1 MSKEMEQK
9 VKNLQASLDAAPPE
23 WVVTFGDMMSLLLC
37 FFVLLLSF
45 SNTDKQKYKE
55 VAGSLAKAFGI
66 QRQIKAFESPNGEN
80 LIAKNF
86 DMQFLATKT
95 RELLGKETKKEKKA
109 FEKKIKKEI
118 ETRFKNIRNKIA
130 VIVGKNN
137 VTIRLMGGATFD
149 SGKATL
155 NPKMIPLL
163 KQIGSALKGG
173 KGEIII
179 CGHTDNRPVRGKY
192 SSNLRL
198 SIARAATV
206 AEFLINRT
214 HIKPSRISTMGFG
227 QFRPIASNDTP
238 EGRRKNRRVEITLST
253 SAFPGAEK
261 EMKKKVKREMIKKM
275 IIPPI
280 KKTHTYKIVRQPIPK

>member
-1 MSKEMEQK
+1 MSEELEQK
-9 VKNLQASLDAAPPE
+9 AKNLQALLDAAPPE

-45 SNTDKQKYKE
+45 SNMDKQKYKE

-66 QRQIKAFESPNGEN
+66 QRRIKAFDSPKGNK
-80 LIAKNF
+80 LIARNF
-86 DMQFLATKT
+86 DMQFLATKK
-95 RELLGKETKKEKKA
+95 RELLGKETKKEKEA

-118 ETRFKNIRNKIA
+118 ETRFKNIKDKIDI
-130 VIVGKNN
+130 IVGKDN

-155 NPKMIPLL
+155 NPRMIPLL
-163 KQIGSALKGG
+163 KEIGLSLRGG

-179 CGHTDNRPVRGKY
+179 RGHTDNRPVKGKY

-227 QFRPIASNDTP
+227 EFRPLASNDTP
-238 EGRRKNRRVEITLST
+238 EGRRKNRRVEITLTT
-253 SAFPGAEK
+253 SSFPGAEK
-261 EMKKKVKREMIKKM
+261 EMEKEALKKLILPPLKK
-275 IIPPI
+275 PSV
-280 KKTHTYKIVRQPIPK
+280 YKIVRQPIPK